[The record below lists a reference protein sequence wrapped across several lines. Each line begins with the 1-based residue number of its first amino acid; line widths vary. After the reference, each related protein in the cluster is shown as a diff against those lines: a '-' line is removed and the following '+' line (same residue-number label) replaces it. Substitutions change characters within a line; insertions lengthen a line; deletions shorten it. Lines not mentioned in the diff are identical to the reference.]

1 MTNDFIGIEND
12 QSQIIIDRSSK
23 KLSEKGVIL
32 HDQDETTESIKL
44 TYIGLAN
51 RRKGSFIAPLQSL
64 KDLSEEQIDDKVN
77 EIVSHITSVIQAG
90 GEKEDE

>member
-1 MTNDFIGIEND
+1 MTEPLIDIHTDNS
-12 QSQIIIDRSSK
+12 QSVIDKTSK

-51 RRKGSFIAPLQSL
+51 RRKGSFVAPLHTL

-77 EIVSHITSVIQAG
+77 EIVDHVSNVIRAG
-90 GEKEDE
+90 GEKEDD

>member
-1 MTNDFIGIEND
+1 MTNDLIGIEND

-44 TYIGLAN
+44 TYIGMGN
-51 RRKGSFIAPLQSL
+51 KRKGSFIAPLQSL

-77 EIVSHITSVIQAG
+77 EIVEHVSATIRAG
-90 GEKEDE
+90 GEKEDV